1 LENGARGVIG
11 WPPSRLVTG
20 ILCGATAA
28 ACWGA
33 GFVAARHGV
42 LIGLAPADIAFH
54 RFVWAGLLLMPVIW
68 RAGLRDLGGVGW
80 GRGLVVTL
88 LAGPT
93 QALASATGFTL
104 TPLGH
109 GAVIQPA
116 SAALGGLL
124 LASFVLGEHLSF
136 IRVLGAAAIV
146 AGLCVFG
153 VDALGTIGS
162 HGVLGDIIFMA
173 AGIAWAIFGTLLRR
187 WHIDGRRAVAAVG
200 ALTVLVYAPIH
211 AATLGFARMAAAGL
225 LENLL
230 QIVVQGMLAG
240 VLAIFLF
247 ARSVVLLGA
256 GRAGVF
262 PALVPGF
269 ALAIGFLAIGEVPS
283 LTQLLGFAIVMA
295 GFRLVLK
302 P

>member
-1 LENGARGVIG
+1 MKQDDVTFWRPSPLVEGA
-11 WPPSRLVTG
+11 
-20 ILCGATAA
+20 LCGAAA
-28 ACWGA
+28 ASFWGA

-42 LIGLAPADIAFH
+42 LIGLDPTDIAFH
-54 RFVWAGLLLMPVIW
+54 RFVWTGLLLLPAAW
-68 RAGLRDLGGVGW
+68 RAGVRDLAGVGW
-80 GRGLVVTL
+80 GRGLIVTL

-124 LASFVLGEHLSF
+124 LASLVLGEHLSVSR
-136 IRVLGAAAIV
+136 IIGAALIV
-146 AGLCVFG
+146 AGLGTFG
-153 VDALGTIGS
+153 VDALSTIGRQ
-162 HGVLGDIIFMA
+162 GLAGDFLFMS

-187 WHIDGRRAVAAVG
+187 WRIGGLRVAAAVG
-200 ALTVLVYAPIH
+200 ALSILVYAPIH
-211 AATLGFARMAAAGL
+211 AILFGFERMLAVGL
-225 LENLL
+225 WENLL
-230 QIVVQGMLAG
+230 QVVIQGMLAG

-247 ARSVVLLGA
+247 ARSVMLLGA

-269 ALAIGFLAIGEVPS
+269 ALAIGFLTIGEVPS
-283 LTQLLGFAIVMA
+283 VTQLVGFAIVMV
-295 GFRLVLK
+295 GFRFVLR